1 MTLGIISI
9 NCPVAKSLPY
19 AGVYRPAM
27 AKAHY
32 CEVDLDTGEYGKLS
46 ALHSFR
52 FKVPLNSRPTDDD
65 VRAVNMLFAILRGNY
80 PRDHITI
87 VEFDDHSTRYGT
99 VYIVTSDDSNGP
111 VPYNDFKAHRTVLDF
126 ELRQSQMED
135 GGVVYEFP

>member
-65 VRAVNMLFAILRGNY
+65 VRAVNMLFAILRETI
-80 PRDHITI
+80 RAITSPSSS
-87 VEFDDHSTRYGT
+87 STTTRLAT
-99 VYIVTSDDSNGP
+99 APST
-111 VPYNDFKAHRTVLDF
+111 L
-126 ELRQSQMED
+126 
-135 GGVVYEFP
+135 